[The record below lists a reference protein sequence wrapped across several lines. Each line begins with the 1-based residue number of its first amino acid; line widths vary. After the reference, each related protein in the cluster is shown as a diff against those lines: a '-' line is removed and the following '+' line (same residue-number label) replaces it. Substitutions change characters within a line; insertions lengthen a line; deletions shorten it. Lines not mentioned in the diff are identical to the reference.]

1 MPKKVLAYLRDPRST
16 LNTACADS
24 QLFHVKAFIKKNG
37 WNLELTCR
45 DEDIGEAVFTAQ
57 PGVHKLMDAMKYG
70 TVDVVL
76 CHTLDRMCSRFSV
89 AVRLLQDLRAKGVE
103 LWAAD
108 PGIKIKTNDLIDF
121 YCTDPVKPLGAT
133 RPLTAMPDNL
143 YDVEHLVALPYG
155 YRYTGAYNPDGD
167 YVFGFKA
174 IDKEP
179 AEVILRVFQMYADGV
194 SPAKIAEAL
203 NAEGIPGPRG
213 GKWRD
218 TIIRGDR
225 ARHTG
230 ILNDEVYIGRSW
242 VPGRNYDSAYALRIV
257 SDELWTRVKQRQNFA
272 ARGPVGTP

>member
-24 QLFHVKAFIKKNG
+24 QLFYAKAFIKKNG

-57 PGVHKLMDAMKYG
+57 PGVHKLMGAVKQG
-70 TVDVVL
+70 TFDVVL
-76 CHTLDRMCSRFSV
+76 CHTLDRICSRFSV

-121 YCTDPVKPLGAT
+121 YCTDPDKSLGSGRYDAS
-133 RPLTAMPDNL
+133 MPDDL
-143 YDVEHLVALPYG
+143 YEVEHLVPLPYG

-167 YVFGFKA
+167 YVFGFRA
-174 IDKEP
+174 IDEEP
-179 AEVILRVFQMYADGV
+179 AEVILRIFQLYAEGL

-203 NAEGIPGPRG
+203 NAEGISGPRG
-213 GKWRD
+213 SKWRD
-218 TIIRGDR
+218 TIIRGNR
-225 ARHTG
+225 TRRTG
-230 ILNDEVYIGRSW
+230 ILNDEIYIGRSW
-242 VPGRNYDSAYALRIV
+242 VPGRYYDSAYPLRIV
-257 SDELWTRVKQRQNFA
+257 SDELWTRVKQRQGYA
-272 ARGPVGTP
+272 ARAPVGTP